1 MPIPPDYGNNPTE
14 PELDEFGVPTGITI
28 VETSQAPDAL
38 PIGANYELTTN
49 WTTILQVPKFKVPEL
64 VFGGSTTIEPG
75 IGEVISP
82 LIISNKTANTVPIDV
97 RINRFPQRPQDEF
110 YVIRNLRL
118 PAYDT
123 IPIPLNG
130 QFFAS
135 GDLLEA
141 KASNNLAVDATI
153 SYTIG
158 QAEEYDVDQI

>member
-1 MPIPPDYGNNPTE
+1 MAYTTYIEAN
-14 PELDEFGVPTGITI
+14 TGITI

-38 PIGANYELTTN
+38 PIGKNLELSTN
-49 WTTILQVPKFKVPEL
+49 WQEVITVPKFEVPEL
-64 VFGGSTTIEPG
+64 VFGGSTTVEPG
-75 IGEVISP
+75 VGEVISP
-82 LIISNKTANTVPIDV
+82 FIISNKTANTVNLDV
-97 RINRFPQRPQDEF
+97 RIYRFEQNDN
-110 YVIRNLRL
+110 YYLIRNMPV

-141 KASNNLAVDATI
+141 KCDTNLALDATI

-158 QAEEYDVDQI
+158 QSEEYDVD

>member
-1 MPIPPDYGNNPTE
+1 MPANYETYIEAN
-14 PELDEFGVPTGITI
+14 TGITI
-28 VETSQAPDAL
+28 FVTSQAPDAL
-38 PIGANYELTTN
+38 PIGKNLELSTN
-49 WTTILQVPKFKVPEL
+49 WQTVIEVPKFEVPEL

-75 IGEVISP
+75 VGEVISP
-82 LIISNKTANTVPIDV
+82 LIVTNKTANTSYLDV
-97 RINRFPQRPQDEF
+97 QIYRFAENDTY
-110 YVIRNLRL
+110 YVLRNLAV

-141 KASNNLAVDATI
+141 KADVNLALDVTI

-158 QAEEYDVDQI
+158 QSEEYDVD